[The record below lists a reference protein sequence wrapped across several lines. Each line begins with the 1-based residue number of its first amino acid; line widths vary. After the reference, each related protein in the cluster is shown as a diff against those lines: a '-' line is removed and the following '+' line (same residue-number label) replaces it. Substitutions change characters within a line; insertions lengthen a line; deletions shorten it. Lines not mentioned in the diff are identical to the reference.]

1 MKMKPGCGDM
11 GGMKGQEVGSC
22 QQRCPLC
29 PCFQVGSGQ
38 GLNHL
43 QLPAGAPRTAGCPGL
58 EHLFLAVGK
67 GCSRTTGGSPSDAR
81 GDGGQWGLACR
92 LRRDRVGQP
101 PPQEW
106 GAPRELP
113 AHVSSCLCWL
123 SLPGAEPTLVL
134 TSSFAVLAA
143 CWVTALLPCRAG
155 SGVPGGCVLTTPPS
169 AFPCLGTHEVAAI
182 FPLRS
187 KSLHFQPVLAVRVGG
202 AVRGEGGL
210 GAAGALGKTGAEG
223 PYEMQGKAAGRPD
236 PLLSTRL

>member
-1 MKMKPGCGDM
+1 MPLARQAAQGWSIFFWPLEKAAREP
-11 GGMKGQEVGSC
+11 QEEAPAMLGET
-22 QQRCPLC
+22 
-29 PCFQVGSGQ
+29 VGSGV
-38 GLNHL
+38 
-43 QLPAGAPRTAGCPGL
+43 LPAGCAGT
-58 EHLFLAVGK
+58 EW
-67 GCSRTTGGSPSDAR
+67 GS
-81 GDGGQWGLACR
+81 
-92 LRRDRVGQP
+92 P

-169 AFPCLGTHEVAAI
+169 AFSCLGTHEVAAI

>member
-1 MKMKPGCGDM
+1 M
-11 GGMKGQEVGSC
+11 GGDEGAGGRELPAEMSPLPLFPGGFWPGAESPPAACWCPSHGRLPRAGASFSGRWKRLLANHRRKPQRCSGRRWAVGSC
-22 QQRCPLC
+22 
-29 PCFQVGSGQ
+29 
-38 GLNHL
+38 
-43 QLPAGAPRTAGCPGL
+43 LPAAQGQSGAA
-58 EHLFLAVGK
+58 
-67 GCSRTTGGSPSDAR
+67 
-81 GDGGQWGLACR
+81 
-92 LRRDRVGQP
+92 P

-169 AFPCLGTHEVAAI
+169 AFSCLGTHEVAAI